1 MNSNREG
8 TGTMLKPYHYSLMK
22 KLILT
27 AAIAALALPA
37 LAGGLLTNT
46 NQNAAF
52 LRNMAQDAQLTLT
65 SIYANPAGNVFL
77 SEGWHLSLNSQTAF
91 QQRNIDTTFPLF
103 AMNVNNRELTH
114 YFEGEAKAPIIPSVS
129 VSYNKE
135 RWSVLAHFALT
146 GGGGKCEFAEG
157 LGSFESLVGGM
168 FAQNMSKVQ
177 GLLAQGI
184 GAQVAQSYIQA
195 GIPAEQA
202 TEMGTQ
208 IGSTTAITGYSMD
221 SYLRG
226 RSYYFGLTVG
236 GAYKFLDNFSG
247 FFGLRG
253 IYASCNYNGYVQDVK
268 AHYNVPANAQLQ
280 FPGVQ
285 GEQSLNTDLAL
296 NCNQT
301 GFGIT
306 PIIGLDWKIN
316 EQWNLAMKY
325 EAPTKINL
333 KNDSEMNETAAA
345 LAQDPTSPLAQFRDG
360 EKVREDIPAILTAG
374 VMYTPIEQVRINAGW
389 HYYFDKQAKKYGD
402 KQDLLKKGSQ
412 EFNVGI
418 DWRFHRLFTVS
429 ASWQNTSYRMEDA
442 YMNDISFNLPSNSF
456 GCGFRIHPSKYFNV
470 DLGYM
475 HTFYRDREVTTQTA
489 AGPKVDLYSR
499 TNDCFGIG
507 FNIYL

>member
-1 MNSNREG
+1 
-8 TGTMLKPYHYSLMK
+8 MK
-22 KLILT
+22 KFFLT
-27 AAIAALALPA
+27 AAIAALSLPMM
-37 LAGGLLTNT
+37 AGGLLTNT

-52 LRNMAQDAQLTLT
+52 LRNMAQDAQITLT

-77 SEGWHLSLNSQTAF
+77 SEGWHLSINSQTAF

-103 AMNVNNRELTH
+103 AYNINNPELTH
-114 YFEGEAKAPIIPSVS
+114 HYKGDAKAPIIPSIS
-129 VSYNKE
+129 LSYNKE
-135 RWSVLAHFALT
+135 RWSLLAHFALN
-146 GGGGKCEFAEG
+146 GGGGKCEFGKG
-157 LGSFESLVGGM
+157 LGSFEALTSNTFM
-168 FAQNMSKVQ
+168 QNMGIILPQVQ
-177 GLLAQGI
+177 QGVT
-184 GAQVAQSYIQA
+184 ATMTEVYKSN
-195 GIPAEQA
+195 GIPDAQA
-202 TEMGTQ
+202 AAMGTA
-208 IGSTTAITGYSMD
+208 IGNSATITGYSMD

-226 RSYYFGLTVG
+226 RSYYFGLTLG
-236 GAYKFLDNFSG
+236 GTYKFTDNLAG
-247 FFGLRG
+247 FIGLRG

-280 FPGVQ
+280 FPGTT
-285 GEQSLNTDLAL
+285 GSANLGTDLAL

-301 GFGIT
+301 GFGVT

-316 EQWNLAMKY
+316 EHWNLAMKY

-333 KNDSEMNETAAA
+333 KNDSEMNEMATAMANAEGSA
-345 LAQDPTSPLAQFRDG
+345 LAQFKDG

-374 VMYTPIEQVRINAGW
+374 IMYTPIEQVRINAGW
-389 HYYFDKQAKKYGD
+389 HYYFDKQAKKFGN

-412 EFNVGI
+412 EFNAGI

-429 ASWQNTSYRMEDA
+429 ASWQNTNYRMEDA

-475 HTFYRDREVTTQTA
+475 HTFYRDRTVNTDL
-489 AGPKVDLYSR
+489 GNGVNKVDLYSR